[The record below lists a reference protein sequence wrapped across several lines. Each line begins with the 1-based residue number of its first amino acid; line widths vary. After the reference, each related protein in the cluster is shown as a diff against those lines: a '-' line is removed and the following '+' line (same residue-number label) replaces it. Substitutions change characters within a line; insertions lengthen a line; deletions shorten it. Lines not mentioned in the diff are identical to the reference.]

1 MNDPI
6 ICHKGII
13 TDYRKYKDWR
23 LVFGELLYSNIIKDY
38 RKYKDLRL
46 VFGELLYSNLVK

>member
-13 TDYRKYKDWR
+13 TDYRKYKDLR
-23 LVFGELLYSNIIKDY
+23 LVFGELLYSNIITDY

-46 VFGELLYSNLVK
+46 VFGDKSYYIQI